1 MELVTTPRVAFLRRV
16 ADGFLSHAGRGRVV
30 VAIDGPVRSGK
41 TQLGDDLADVLRE
54 RDLAVFRASVE
65 DFHRSREAQADFGP
79 DTPARYF
86 GYGIDESALRRTL
99 VDPFRLAGSTAFV
112 TSAFDLVRDAWV
124 EPKWRTGPADAFLV
138 IDGRFLLRDRLR
150 DLWDVR
156 IAVDGDP
163 DDPADVIAYAES
175 DPREHAHVVIDL
187 GDPAHPRLGRS
198 GGERRGSP

>member
-16 ADGFLSHAGRGRVV
+16 VDGILAGTGRGRVI

-79 DTPARYF
+79 DTPERYF

-99 VDPFRLAGSTAFV
+99 IDPFRLAGSTAFV
-112 TSAFDLVRDAWV
+112 TSAFDVVRDAWV

-138 IDGRFLLRDRLR
+138 LDGRFLLRRRLR

-156 IAVDGDP
+156 IAIDGDP
-163 DDPADVIAYAES
+163 VDPADVIAYAES
-175 DPREHAHVVIDL
+175 DPRRHARFVIDL
-187 GDPAHPRLGRS
+187 SDPAHPRSS
-198 GGERRGSP
+198 GAGA

>member
-16 ADGFLSHAGRGRVV
+16 VDGILAGTGRGRVI

-79 DTPARYF
+79 DTPERYF

-99 VDPFRLAGSTAFV
+99 IDPFRLAGSTAFV
-112 TSAFDLVRDAWV
+112 TSAFDVVRDAWV

-138 IDGRFLLRDRLR
+138 LDGRFLLRRRLR

-156 IAVDGDP
+156 IAIDGDP
-163 DDPADVIAYAES
+163 VDPADVIAYAES
-175 DPREHAHVVIDL
+175 DPREYAPFVIDL
-187 GDPAHPRLGRS
+187 SDPAHPRSS
-198 GGERRGSP
+198 GAGA

>member
-16 ADGFLSHAGRGRVV
+16 ADGFLAHTGRGRVI

-41 TQLGDDLADVLRE
+41 TALGDDLADVLRE

-65 DFHRSREAQADFGP
+65 DFHRSREAQAEYGP
-79 DTPARYF
+79 DTPERYF
-86 GYGIDESALRRTL
+86 GYGVDESALRRTL

-112 TSAFDLVRDAWV
+112 TSNFDLVRDAWV

-138 IDGRFLLRDRLR
+138 LDGRFLLRRRLR

-163 DDPADVIAYAES
+163 VDPADAIAYAES
-175 DPREHAHVVIDL
+175 DPREHAQFVVDL
-187 GDPAHPRLGRS
+187 SDPARPRLGGS
-198 GGERRGSP
+198 GGSGA